1 MPLRRTTGS
10 VVCPS
15 CGSLVGIN
23 DEVCYTCG
31 RRNPGMWGFAPLL
44 RGLGRDMGFG
54 PLVIG
59 GCAVLYVLSLVLSRG
74 DIGMNGLNLL
84 APSDQALLLLGASG
98 AAPVFGY
105 HRWWSV
111 LSAGWLH
118 GSLLH
123 IGMNMLWV
131 RQLAP
136 AVAEIWGPGRA
147 VTIYTVAGA
156 AGFLLSSSAF
166 LVFGGLP
173 FPMLRGAIL
182 TVGASAPIFGLLGA
196 LVAYG
201 RMGGSPHVTSE
212 AKTYAILL
220 FVFGLMGAGVDSYA
234 HAGGFLGGYAMAR
247 MLNPF
252 KAERLDHLIW
262 GMVCLV
268 ATLLAVVAS
277 VVDSFLALGV
287 LR

>member
-1 MPLRRTTGS
+1 M
-10 VVCPS
+10 
-15 CGSLVGIN
+15 GIN

-59 GCAVLYVLSLVLSRG
+59 GCAVLYVLSLLLSGG
-74 DIGMNGLNLL
+74 DIGMSGLNLL
-84 APSDQALLLLGASG
+84 APSNQALFLLGSSG
-98 AAPVFGY
+98 AAPIFGY
-105 HRWWSV
+105 HRWWTV

-123 IGMNMLWV
+123 IAMNMLWV
-131 RQLAP
+131 RQLTP
-136 AVAEIWGPGRA
+136 AVADIWGPGRA
-147 VTIYTVAGA
+147 VTIYTAAGA
-156 AGFLLSSSAF
+156 CGFLLSSTAF
-166 LVFGGLP
+166 MVLGGLP
-173 FPMLRGAIL
+173 LPPMLRGAIF

-212 AKTYAILL
+212 AKTYAIVL
-220 FVFGLMGAGVDSYA
+220 FVFGLLGSGVDSYA

-252 KAERLDHLIW
+252 KPERLDHLIW
-262 GMVCLV
+262 GMACLL

-277 VVDSFLALGV
+277 VVTTFLTLGV
-287 LR
+287 IR

>member
-1 MPLRRTTGS
+1 
-10 VVCPS
+10 
-15 CGSLVGIN
+15 
-23 DEVCYTCG
+23 
-31 RRNPGMWGFAPLL
+31 MWGFAPLL

-54 PLVIG
+54 QLVMG
-59 GCAVLYVLSLVLSRG
+59 GCALLYVLSLLLSRG
-74 DIGMNGLNLL
+74 DIGMSGLNLL
-84 APSDQALLLLGASG
+84 APSNPALLMLGASG
-98 AAPVFGY
+98 AVPVFGY
-105 HRWWSV
+105 HRWWSF

-136 AVAEIWGPGRA
+136 AVAEIWGPGRS
-147 VTIYTVAGA
+147 VTIYTVAGVCGFFLSTA
-156 AGFLLSSSAF
+156 AFLL
-166 LVFGGLP
+166 FGSLP
-173 FPMLRGAIL
+173 LLGGAII

-201 RMGGSPHVTSE
+201 RMGGSAHVTSE
-212 AKTYAILL
+212 AKTYAIVL
-220 FVFGLMGAGVDSYA
+220 FVFGLLGSGVDSWA

-252 KAERLDHLIW
+252 KPERLDHLIW
-262 GMVCLV
+262 GMACLV
-268 ATLLAVVAS
+268 ATLLAVLAS
-277 VVDSFLALGV
+277 VADSFATLGV